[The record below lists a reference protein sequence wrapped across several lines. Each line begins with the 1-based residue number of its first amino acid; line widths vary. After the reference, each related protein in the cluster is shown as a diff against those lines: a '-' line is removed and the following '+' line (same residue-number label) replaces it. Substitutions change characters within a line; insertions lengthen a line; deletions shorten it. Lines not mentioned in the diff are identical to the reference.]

1 MSLINGDSNL
11 GNAADPLPT
20 SQTLSSEIDQLI
32 EQLKSKVS
40 TVSEEILGRSKAS
53 RHVRGR
59 KQANR
64 MVQ

>member
-40 TVSEEILGRSKAS
+40 TVSEEILGRSKAFC
-53 RHVRGR
+53 HVRD
-59 KQANR
+59 
-64 MVQ
+64 